1 MIALFTGGSG
11 SGKSEMA
18 ESYACRLAS
27 NKKPLY
33 YFATMRVWGEEGR
46 ARVEKHRRQRE
57 GKGFA
62 TVECPSRLPLDIA
75 GGVILLECLSNRLAN
90 AMFGD
95 GEPDPVELILSELS
109 ALAEKNDLVVV
120 TNEIFSDG
128 ARYDAETAQ
137 YIGNLGLLNQKL
149 ARRAQLFVESVYSI
163 PVVHKGTLQ

>member
-18 ESYACRLAS
+18 EAFACRRAEGG
-27 NKKPLY
+27 KLY

-57 GKGFA
+57 GKGFE
-62 TVECPSRLPLDIA
+62 TIECPDRLPREIA

-90 AMFGD
+90 AMFGEN
-95 GEPDPVELILSELS
+95 EPDPVGVILSEID
-109 ALAEKNDLVVV
+109 ALARENDLVVV

-128 ARYDAETAQ
+128 AQYDAETAK
-137 YIGNLGLLNQKL
+137 YIENLGILNQEL
-149 ARRAQLFVESVYSI
+149 ARRAQIFAESVYSL
-163 PVVHKGTLQ
+163 PVVHKGALE